1 MKEKRLKQILLD
13 NVILII
19 VALIFI
25 IITIIFQFTK
35 YYTISL
41 VLILITQFI
50 ICTFFLLIII
60 PISTDIIFT
69 HKERIG
75 LGFTINLIFIISAIL
90 FTPKV
95 LLYGNIGLII
105 CSFLYCIMIVTIYKL
120 TKINDKCDFSTLNI
134 TNSIIAA
141 FLLII
146 IFILRYILL
155 SDNSLYINE
164 KGIQFINYYYLVPNI
179 LVQGLYG
186 FLELKGKIKNSKNR

>member
-1 MKEKRLKQILLD
+1 
-13 NVILII
+13 
-19 VALIFI
+19 
-25 IITIIFQFTK
+25 
-35 YYTISL
+35 
-41 VLILITQFI
+41 
-50 ICTFFLLIII
+50 
-60 PISTDIIFT
+60 
-69 HKERIG
+69 
-75 LGFTINLIFIISAIL
+75 
-90 FTPKV
+90 
-95 LLYGNIGLII
+95 
-105 CSFLYCIMIVTIYKL
+105 MIVTIYKL